1 MRGIIGGCGS
11 IALGML
17 LGIGLTIGASQFLQK
32 RNAPNIIA
40 PPRTDRP
47 DISVVV
53 SAAFVNAQLQ
63 QVVREIGIVRQA
75 TITLAS
81 PNIIR
86 VTASADVSI
95 AGQAF
100 AVDATITLRVTV
112 DKGRVVLIVDSI
124 DAGGLTLG
132 QSLIAPTIEK
142 FRAAGED
149 QLNRV
154 IQRELQGTGLR
165 LVNVRITPNDLT
177 ADFSSQ

>member
-1 MRGIIGGCGS
+1 MKNFSIGCAGIVLGII
-11 IALGML
+11 
-17 LGIGLTIGASQFLQK
+17 LGIGLTIGAAQFLQK
-32 RNAPNIIA
+32 RNPPIIP
-40 PPRTDRP
+40 PPRTERP

-53 SAAFVNAQLQ
+53 SAAFVNSQLQ
-63 QVVREIGIVRQA
+63 QVVREIGIVKQA
-75 TITLAS
+75 TVTLAA

-86 VTASADVSI
+86 TTTATDVSF
-95 AGQAF
+95 AGQTF
-100 AVDATITLRVTV
+100 TVNATITLRVTV
-112 DKGRVVLIVDSI
+112 DNGRAVLIVDSI
-124 DAGGLTLG
+124 DAGGLNLA
-132 QSLIAPTIEK
+132 QSFVASTIER